1 MAFDGTLKFD
11 TAIDQT
17 GFQSGLSGLTD
28 MAKSGLSGLGNIAKA
43 SMAAVTSAVS
53 AVSGEV
59 LNLGRSAVDVGM
71 NFESGMSQ
79 VIATMGITKDTIQ
92 DGVNSYELLSQA
104 AQDAGASTTFS
115 ATEAAGAL
123 NFLALAGYDAATAAD
138 SLPAVLNLAAAGGL
152 QLQYAADL
160 ATDAMAALGIEAS
173 NENLTHFGDQMAIT
187 ASKANTSVGQLGEA
201 ILTVGGTAKSLSGG
215 VAEMNAALGVLANR
229 GIKGSEGGTALR
241 NMILSLTAPT
251 DKAAA
256 VLKELGVEVYDA
268 EHKMRPL
275 NEVFRDLKN
284 ALPAGYETQVLNE
297 IFNKVDLK
305 SAQAMLAGCGEEF
318 DNLTAALNE
327 CDGAMQQMADTM
339 NDTLEGDIKS
349 LQSKAEA
356 LGITVYQSL
365 NDPLRELT
373 QLGTSYIGQLT
384 AAFQS
389 GGLEGAA
396 EAVGGILGDAVAAL
410 AGYLPDVTGI
420 GSRVVASLL
429 EGIAANSGSI
439 IGTGL
444 DMGLKMLSGFGDI
457 TVNFL
462 DLGANLASSL
472 ASGIETKLPQIS
484 GTSREIL
491 LRITKALGDSL
502 PVMLESGADIV
513 EMLAGALTNDLPRLT
528 VFGNQAVR
536 QIAEA
541 IRNSLPDILQAGT
554 GLIGAFGTSILDSL
568 PVLLDAGVQ
577 ILNAVVGTIADPE
590 GLSSLI
596 GTATLIVNTLGGAL
610 LDNVQPLLNA
620 GAVIITAL
628 ISALAQPDSL
638 TELLGAGLQII
649 TQLVDI
655 LVQNVDPLTSAA
667 VQILTVLGTALLTNI
682 PVLLGAGLEV
692 VRQLMQAFS
701 DPDALT
707 ELLDAGLQIITSFS
721 EILMENLSPL
731 LAAVIAIIGTMGEW
745 IGEHALDLAEA
756 GLLIMQTIVEAVI
769 QNLPLLLDA
778 SAQIVEGLARGIE
791 DDSAD
796 VLLGVEKIIKMLLDF
811 LLSPDT
817 LKKIGETGGRIVRA
831 LIPAAVE
838 LGGDLLGFALELFEE
853 FDEAMQ
859 KVNWSDIGKHIFEGI
874 ISGLIGTDFD
884 LENFLA
890 DFGENWISGFKEIF
904 GIHSPSRLMRDE
916 IGKNLALGL
925 QEGFEDNLPDMAEQM
940 LENTTDFP
948 EIPIAFSVPESPDF
962 NDIPIGFEMP
972 EIPGFEEEISVS
984 LAEEAADILAS
995 LRQPQMPASVDPA
1008 ALDLMLQSP
1017 PMTATD
1023 MIGTSPTAS
1032 VTNNYTT
1039 SNSSE
1044 TVNNSGESSSFGDI
1058 IIPVQ
1063 IGSGQIETIVV
1074 TAAQIA
1080 NARSGGDVF

>member
-11 TAIDQT
+11 TAIDKT
-17 GFQSGLSGLTD
+17 GFQSGLSGLAD
-28 MAKSGLSGLGNIAKA
+28 MAKSGLSGLANMG
-43 SMAAVTSAVS
+43 VS
-53 AVSGEV
+53 AVTGAMTALKGATVAATDAVTAIGKQAVESYADFQQLAGGVETLFGDSAQTVMNNAAKAFETAGMSANQYMETATASAAAMVNSLAGDTKRAAELTDMAVVDMSDNINKMGSSAESVQNAYAGFAKGNFTMLDNLKLGYGGTKQEMERLLRTAQSLSGIEYNIDSYADIV
-59 LNLGRSAVDVGM
+59 QAIHVIQENMGVSGTTAKEAAETISGSVTMVKAAWSNMLVGIADDTQDFDRLTENLVTSVEAAANNILPRVEITAGGIVRLVDGLSDEAVQLLADLAGYVPMATNAGVSLIRALANGILDNLPQLLSAGQDTILNLSD
-71 NFESGMSQ
+71 
-79 VIATMGITKDTIQ
+79 GI
-92 DGVNSYELLSQA
+92 
-104 AQDAGASTTFS
+104 
-115 ATEAAGAL
+115 TEAAPL
-123 NFLALAGYDAATAAD
+123 LFD
-138 SLPAVLNLAAAGGL
+138 AAGGI
-152 QLQYAADL
+152 AAGL
-160 ATDAMAALGIEAS
+160 AET
-173 NENLTHFGDQMAIT
+173 
-187 ASKANTSVGQLGEA
+187 
-201 ILTVGGTAKSLSGG
+201 LSDPRVIGSIG
-215 VAEMNAALGVLANR
+215 RAGNAVVSGFMS
-229 GIKGSEGGTALR
+229 G
-241 NMILSLTAPT
+241 ILSSS
-251 DKAAA
+251 
-256 VLKELGVEVYDA
+256 
-268 EHKMRPL
+268 
-275 NEVFRDLKN
+275 
-284 ALPAGYETQVLNE
+284 PAM
-297 IFNKVDLK
+297 I
-305 SAQAMLAGCGEEF
+305 
-318 DNLTAALNE
+318 
-327 CDGAMQQMADTM
+327 
-339 NDTLEGDIKS
+339 
-349 LQSKAEA
+349 
-356 LGITVYQSL
+356 
-365 NDPLRELT
+365 R
-373 QLGTSYIGQLT
+373 
-384 AAFQS
+384 
-389 GGLEGAA
+389 
-396 EAVGGILGDAVAAL
+396 
-410 AGYLPDVTGI
+410 
-420 GSRVVASLL
+420 
-429 EGIAANSGSI
+429 
-439 IGTGL
+439 TGL
-444 DMGLKMLSGFGDI
+444 DMGLKMLEGFGDI

-462 DLGANLASSL
+462 DLGASLMSGLAT
-472 ASGIETKLPQIS
+472 GIETNLPEIS
-484 GTSREIL
+484 GTSRQIL
-491 LRITKALGDSL
+491 LNILDAVGDNL
-502 PVMLESGADIV
+502 PVMLESGADIIA
-513 EMLAGALTNDLPRLT
+513 MLSGAISDNLPRLT
-528 VFGNQAVR
+528 VFGNYAVR

-541 IRNSLPDILQAGT
+541 IANSLPDILQAGSD
-554 GLIGAFGTSILDSL
+554 LISAFGTSVLDSL

-707 ELLDAGLQIITSFS
+707 ELLDAGLQIITSFA

-984 LAEEAADILAS
+984 LAEEAADILTS
-995 LRQPQMPASVDPA
+995 LRQPQMPASVDLA

-1017 PMTATD
+1017 SVTATD

-1039 SNSSE
+1039 NNSSE